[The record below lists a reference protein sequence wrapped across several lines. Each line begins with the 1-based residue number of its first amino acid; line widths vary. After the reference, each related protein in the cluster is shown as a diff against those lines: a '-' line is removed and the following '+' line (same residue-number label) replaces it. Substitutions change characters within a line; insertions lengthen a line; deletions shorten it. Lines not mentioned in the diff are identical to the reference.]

1 MNRKA
6 LFSLLLTAAF
16 VVPAFADDP
25 LTTNVVSNITAA
37 QRWPWN
43 GKVDIN
49 YTLTSEDA
57 NPIFRVAFFGQV
69 GSGEP
74 FALDALEGDGACG
87 VTFAA
92 GVKRVTWDASVDK
105 PNIESN
111 NVKFGIIG
119 LDVTEAADYLVL
131 DLNNYTMS
139 YNMAGPDLEHD
150 TQKACKTLKIWFKR
164 IKAGTFMMGSASDEP
179 GREPKGYREHKHQVT
194 ITKPFYVGV
203 FECTDAQYQKINAE
217 VTSTNLYP
225 KVQIKREALRGTSL
239 GMTWPTYTD
248 HRVGANSFFGRLRQ
262 KTGYGLKFDLPT
274 EAQWEMA
281 ARDKGDGTYHG
292 DYVWNDGSSFVKTR
306 IIDETDPENPI
317 YETYTDWSDLDRL
330 GWYQDTRQ
338 VNGFP
343 HEVGT
348 KAPGINGLYD
358 IHGNVWE
365 YCLDREKA
373 PSTSPVVD
381 PVGDTRTSNKNFVIK
396 GGGVYKTDPEGYCR
410 MAMRLVKNDT
420 NNNCGFRIFIVF

>member
-1 MNRKA
+1 MNRKT

-57 NPIFRVAFFGQV
+57 NPVFRVAFFGQV

-119 LDVTEAADYLVL
+119 LDVTDAADYLVL
-131 DLNNYTMS
+131 DLNNFTMS
-139 YNMAGPDLEHD
+139 YNMAGPDLVHD
-150 TQKACKTLKIWFKR
+150 TQGNSKTWKIWFKR
-164 IKAGTFMMGSASDEP
+164 INAGTFYMGSATDEP
-179 GREPKGYREHKHQVT
+179 GRQPTGYYEDKHQVT

-203 FECTDAQYQKINAE
+203 FECTEAQYAVITDS
-217 VTSTNLYP
+217 TSSSKLP
-225 KVQIKREALRGTSL
+225 RVQIKYEDLRGSKY
-239 GMTWPTYTD
+239 GVTWPTYTD
-248 HRVGANSFFGRLRQ
+248 RRVDANSFFGKMRQ

-281 ARDKGDGTYHG
+281 ARDKGDGTYHD
-292 DYVWNDGSSFVKTR
+292 DYVWNDGTTFWKTN
-306 IIDETDPENPI
+306 IDDTDPENPI
-317 YETYTDWSDLDRL
+317 ITKYVDYSDLTNLAWFADQT
-330 GWYQDTRQ
+330 GDKGT
-338 VNGFP
+338 V
-343 HEVGT
+343 HEVGL
-348 KAPGINGLYD
+348 KRPGINGLYD
-358 IHGNVWE
+358 IHGNAWE
-365 YCLDREKA
+365 QCIDRML
-373 PSTSPVVD
+373 PHLNTSPVTD
-381 PVGDTRTSNKNFVIK
+381 PVGGSTAKNLAVVK
-396 GGGVYKTDPEGYCR
+396 GGSIYKTDPPNYCR
-410 MAMRLVKNDT
+410 MAMRQQKNAK
-420 NNNCGFRIFIVF
+420 NNNVGFRIAIVF

>member
-1 MNRKA
+1 MNKKA

-119 LDVTEAADYLVL
+119 LDVTDAADYLVL
-131 DLNNYTMS
+131 DLNNFTMS
-139 YNMAGPDLEHD
+139 YNMAGPDLERD
-150 TQKACKTLKIWFKR
+150 TQGNNKTWKIWFKR
-164 IKAGTFMMGSASDEP
+164 IKAGTFYMGSATDEP
-179 GREPKGYREHKHQVT
+179 GRQPTGYFEDKHQVT

-203 FECTDAQYQKINAE
+203 FECTEAQYAVITDS
-217 VTSTNLYP
+217 TSSSKLP
-225 KVQIKREALRGTSL
+225 RVQIKYEDLRGSKY
-239 GMTWPTYTD
+239 GVTWPTYID
-248 HRVGANSFFGRLRQ
+248 RRVDANSFFGKMRQ

-292 DYVWNDGSSFVKTR
+292 DYVWNDGTTFWKTN
-306 IIDETDPENPI
+306 IDETDPENPI
-317 YETYTDWSDLDRL
+317 ITKYVDYSDLTNLAWFADQT
-330 GWYQDTRQ
+330 GDKGT
-338 VNGFP
+338 V
-343 HEVGT
+343 HEVGL
-348 KAPGINGLYD
+348 KRPGVNGLYD
-358 IHGNVWE
+358 IHGNAWE
-365 YCLDREKA
+365 QCIDRML
-373 PSTSPVVD
+373 PHLYTSPVTD
-381 PVGDTRTSNKNFVIK
+381 PVGGSTAKNLAVVK
-396 GGGVYKTDPEGYCR
+396 GGSIYKTDPPNYCR
-410 MAMRLVKNDT
+410 MAMRQQKNAK
-420 NNNCGFRIFIVF
+420 NNNVGFRIAIVF

>member
-57 NPIFRVAFFGQV
+57 NPIFRVAFFGQI

-74 FALDALEGDGACG
+74 FALNTLEGEGSCG
-87 VTFAA
+87 VTFAS
-92 GVKRVTWDASVDK
+92 GVKRVTWDASIDA

-111 NVKFGIIG
+111 NVKFGIIA

-139 YNMAGPDLEHD
+139 YNMAGPDIEQD
-150 TQKACKTLKIWFKR
+150 THKNCKTWKIWFKR
-164 IKAGTFMMGSASDEP
+164 IKAGTFDMGSVSDEP
-179 GREPKGYREHKHQVT
+179 GREPTNPKHYEDKHQVT
-194 ITKPFYVGV
+194 ITKPFYIAV
-203 FECTDAQYQKINAE
+203 FETTEAQFA
-217 VTSTNLYP
+217 TLTGASSSSMLP
-225 KVQIKREALRGTSL
+225 KTQLKYEDLRGSKY
-239 GMTWPTYTD
+239 GITWPAYTD
-248 HRVGANSFFGRLRQ
+248 HRVDANSFFGKMRQ

-281 ARDKGDGTYHG
+281 ARDKGDGTYHD
-292 DYVWNDGSSFVKTR
+292 DYVWNDGTTFWKTN
-306 IIDETDPENPI
+306 IDETDPENPI
-317 YETYTDWSDLDRL
+317 ITKYVDYSDLTNLAWYADQTGDR
-330 GWYQDTRQ
+330 G
-338 VNGFP
+338 VV
-343 HEVGT
+343 HEVGL
-348 KAPGINGLYD
+348 KRPGINGLYD

-365 YCLDREKA
+365 YTMDRFLNHLG
-373 PSTSPVVD
+373 TDPVVD
-381 PVGDTRTSNKNFVIK
+381 PVGSDRGNYAIVK
-396 GGGVYKTDPEGYCR
+396 GGSIFKNDPPNYCR
-410 MAMRLVKNDT
+410 MAMRLTKNTRND
-420 NNNCGFRIFIVF
+420 NIGFRIAIVF

>member
-74 FALDALEGDGACG
+74 FALNTLEGEGSCG
-87 VTFAA
+87 VTFAS
-92 GVKRVTWDASVDK
+92 GVKRVTWDASIDA

-111 NVKFGIIG
+111 NVKFGIIA
-119 LDVTEAADYLVL
+119 LDVTDAADYLVL
-131 DLNNYTMS
+131 DLNNFTMS

-164 IKAGTFMMGSASDEP
+164 IKAGTFYMGSATDEP
-179 GREPKGYREHKHQVT
+179 GRQPTGYYEDKHEVT
-194 ITKPFYVGV
+194 ITKPFYIGV
-203 FECTDAQYQKINAE
+203 FECTEAQYAAITDS
-217 VTSTNLYP
+217 TSSSKFP
-225 KVQIKREALRGTSL
+225 KVQIKYEDMRGSKY
-239 GMTWPTYTD
+239 GVTWPTYTD
-248 HRVGANSFFGRLRQ
+248 RRVDANSFFGKMRQ

-281 ARDKGDGTYHG
+281 ARDKGDGTYHD
-292 DYVWNDGSSFVKTR
+292 DYVWNDGTTFWKTN
-306 IIDETDPENPI
+306 IDETDPENPI
-317 YETYTDWSDLDRL
+317 ITKYVDYSDLTNLAWFADQT
-330 GWYQDTRQ
+330 GDKGT
-338 VNGFP
+338 V
-343 HEVGT
+343 HEVGL
-348 KAPGINGLYD
+348 KRPGINGLYD
-358 IHGNVWE
+358 IHGNAWE
-365 YCLDREKA
+365 QCIDRML
-373 PSTSPVVD
+373 SHLNTSPVTD
-381 PVGDTRTSNKNFVIK
+381 PVGGSTAKNLAVVK
-396 GGGVYKTDPEGYCR
+396 GGSIYKTDPPNYCR
-410 MAMRLVKNDT
+410 MAMRQQKNAK
-420 NNNCGFRIFIVF
+420 NNNVGFRIAIVF